1 MRIEVEPQT
10 LIDAGKNVGAL
21 GTQLGA
27 LSDAMSQ
34 VLSSGIASGT
44 DPAGLNFGIGY
55 GRQADQFGKYLAELA
70 NAFKSVGLMLE
81 ATGMNY
87 QHADQASVPGGSG
100 PTGSVSGEQ
109 AETKA
114 GDAPYAS
121 VTGMV
126 PPPPKWWL
134 IQPLLNM
141 VPLFGMA
148 LTWPTGNSAMMNLTA
163 AQWSNIGRGL
173 KVFEPALQSA
183 EILAGAQDIPEAG
196 QIKKALQDLGDGAT
210 KLASIADQLSTTI
223 TDFAR
228 GVQETQDAIRRL
240 LDRISLEGLWDTVTG
255 FFTGE
260 GENTLRQIA
269 NDVGTVLENFQNQ
282 LQGVLGLLQELGN
295 LLGEAADS
303 FQKWIRPILVGAF
316 GEDAGNLMADG
327 LKIYTGLQ
335 VGVGVAAIGLVSG
348 TLALADP
355 DTWKGMADTAI
366 MIAKDPSKLDDVVK
380 ESLGQFLAVDKITG
394 ENPERGIGEAAGNIA
409 SLFLPGGVFAKGGA
423 VAKGL
428 SATRRL
434 FEKGELGPLE
444 RLPGLDGTRR
454 PELPDLPDNP
464 GAPHLPEFTPSPGV
478 PPSVVNPPG
487 GSPGS
492 PNGSPSVRPQTGE
505 PGGPSSTGSGPGA
518 GNTPSPNGSAPHHDG
533 AGPGTPSTGGPAPT
547 GGSPTHGG
555 SAGSGGSASGGPVP
569 AGGSPTHGGSD
580 GSSGAASGGSSSNGP
595 VPTGGSPISGGDAP
609 AGGSHSSPPA
619 ESSGSGGPSKSGGG
633 DGPSPV
639 SGGGG
644 SESGGGPHSGGGP
657 SGGGE
662 GPSEPPS
669 NDVTKNS
676 TVDAPDQDSQLDN
689 QTKTKDDA
697 GVNGESTG
705 DHPTSGELHDQPNN
719 PPHTGLFD
727 PPSNHGVPGGQLPDL
742 SDINREYRLDSG
754 AIDPERFD
762 EWAERVSDEYPEI
775 TKDGVAGVYDYTT
788 ENYQGMNPYLRDIDP
803 LSLEQQSILESDSVR
818 NMTDEQ
824 RTAWEE
830 RIGKT
835 DEGLASLPPYRA
847 DPGDSMSTTWRGL
860 HASDDLLRQLEVGGT
875 FSDSAYLSTSTDSRV
890 AEQFAL
896 TADPGRTPTL
906 LAIEGYD
913 GVDVSQLSR
922 YTSEAEILFPRGS
935 EFEVVSRELGDDGV
949 MRIVLKQ
956 VEP

>member
-555 SAGSGGSASGGPVP
+555 SAASGGSASGGPVP

-633 DGPSPV
+633 DGPGPV
-639 SGGGG
+639 SSGGG
-644 SESGGGPHSGGGP
+644 SESGGGSH

-662 GPSEPPS
+662 GPGSSSES
-669 NDVTKNS
+669 GGGAHNS
-676 TVDAPDQDSQLDN
+676 DDGMSQRPDESHSSSGDGSSSPTDSSPN
-689 QTKTKDDA
+689 HA
-697 GVNGESTG
+697 EPG
-705 DHPTSGELHDQPNN
+705 DHHDPVRT
-719 PPHTGLFD
+719 HDAEG
-727 PPSNHGVPGGQLPDL
+727 PGWERLPDEFTGQEPYEPWQFPDDPVDPDRITPAVADL
-742 SDINREYRLDSG
+742 MQDPSAPFGRDANGDPYSARSYAEEFNKLGPKGEHWVNFPDNGG
-754 AIDPERFD
+754 A
-762 EWAERVSDEYPEI
+762 
-775 TKDGVAGVYDYTT
+775 VAGTRVAYSDFEQFVKDYGNQFDRIGDDKGKYLGLI
-788 ENYQGMNPYLRDIDP
+788 ENGRPA
-803 LSLEQQSILESDSVR
+803 S
-818 NMTDEQ
+818 
-824 RTAWEE
+824 WEE
-830 RIGKT
+830 R
-835 DEGLASLPPYRA
+835 AMHV
-847 DPGDSMSTTWRGL
+847 DS
-860 HASDDLLRQLEVGGT
+860 LRQPYNTYTLDHLPEGWKIEVSEIASGVGQPGGGLQVRIMDENKQ
-875 FSDSAYLSTSTDSRV
+875 FWPI
-890 AEQFAL
+890 EQLL
-896 TADPGRTPTL
+896 T
-906 LAIEGYD
+906 I
-913 GVDVSQLSR
+913 
-922 YTSEAEILFPRGS
+922 
-935 EFEVVSRELGDDGV
+935 DDGV
-949 MRIVLKQ
+949 IRR
-956 VEP
+956 

>member
-1 MRIEVEPQT
+1 
-10 LIDAGKNVGAL
+10 
-21 GTQLGA
+21 
-27 LSDAMSQ
+27 
-34 VLSSGIASGT
+34 
-44 DPAGLNFGIGY
+44 
-55 GRQADQFGKYLAELA
+55 
-70 NAFKSVGLMLE
+70 MLE

-228 GVQETQDAIRRL
+228 TVQETQDAIRRL
-240 LDRISLEGLWDTVTG
+240 LDRISLDGLWDTVTG

-269 NDVGTVLENFQNQ
+269 KDVGTVLENFQNQ

-316 GEDAGNLMADG
+316 GEDVGNLMADG

-409 SLFLPGGVFAKGGA
+409 SLFLPGGIFAKGGA

-478 PPSVVNPPG
+478 PPAVVNPPG

-518 GNTPSPNGSAPHHDG
+518 GNAPSPNGSAPHHDG

-555 SAGSGGSASGGPVP
+555 GAGSGGSASGGPVP

-633 DGPSPV
+633 DGPGPV
-639 SGGGG
+639 SSGGG
-644 SESGGGPHSGGGP
+644 SESGGGSH

-662 GPSEPPS
+662 GPGSSSESGGGAHNSDDGMSQRPDESHFPSGDSSHDDPTHDPHPGGEDKDPPAPIPATERFPDAS
-669 NDVTKNS
+669 PYGDLTKEEFEHQY
-676 TVDAPDQDSQLDN
+676 VDD
-689 QTKTKDDA
+689 
-697 GVNGESTG
+697 
-705 DHPTSGELHDQPNN
+705 SGELIYPDENDPSKPYAIPGTIRDLTPDDIKNLDGTILDRVGHPGGKWLAPEGADY
-719 PPHTGLFD
+719 GERAL
-727 PPSNHGVPGGQLPDL
+727 PPS
-742 SDINREYRLDSG
+742 
-754 AIDPERFD
+754 
-762 EWAERVSDEYPEI
+762 
-775 TKDGVAGVYDYTT
+775 
-788 ENYQGMNPYLRDIDP
+788 
-803 LSLEQQSILESDSVR
+803 SLEKDYYRYRV
-818 NMTDEQ
+818 NADNP
-824 RTAWEE
+824 
-830 RIGKT
+830 
-835 DEGLASLPPYRA
+835 LPP
-847 DPGDSMSTTWRGL
+847 GWTI
-860 HASDDLLRQLEVGGT
+860 EE
-875 FSDSAYLSTSTDSRV
+875 SRV
-890 AEQFAL
+890 APWFGQ
-896 TADPGRTPTL
+896 PGGGL
-906 LAIEGYD
+906 QY
-913 GVDVSQLSR
+913 
-922 YTSEAEILFPRGS
+922 
-935 EFEVVSRELGDDGV
+935 
-949 MRIVLKQ
+949 RIVAPKGERPNILELL
-956 VEP
+956 EPPGFLEPI

>member
-34 VLSSGIASGT
+34 VLTSGIASGT

-210 KLASIADQLSTTI
+210 RLASIADQLSTTI

-409 SLFLPGGVFAKGGA
+409 SLFLPGGIFAKGGA

-555 SAGSGGSASGGPVP
+555 GAGSGGSASGGPVP

-633 DGPSPV
+633 DGPGPV
-639 SGGGG
+639 SSGGG
-644 SESGGGPHSGGGP
+644 SESGGGSH

-662 GPSEPPS
+662 GPGSSSES
-669 NDVTKNS
+669 GGGAHNS
-676 TVDAPDQDSQLDN
+676 DDGMSQRPDESHSSSGDGSSSPTDSSPN
-689 QTKTKDDA
+689 HA
-697 GVNGESTG
+697 EPG
-705 DHPTSGELHDQPNN
+705 DHHDPVRT
-719 PPHTGLFD
+719 HDAEG
-727 PPSNHGVPGGQLPDL
+727 PGWERLPDEFTGQEPYEPWQFPDDPVDPDRITPAVADL
-742 SDINREYRLDSG
+742 MQDPSAPFGRDANGDPYSARSYAEEFNKLGPKGEHWVNFPDNGG
-754 AIDPERFD
+754 A
-762 EWAERVSDEYPEI
+762 
-775 TKDGVAGVYDYTT
+775 VAGTRVAYSDFEQFVKDYGNQFDRIGDDKGKYLGLI
-788 ENYQGMNPYLRDIDP
+788 ENGRPA
-803 LSLEQQSILESDSVR
+803 S
-818 NMTDEQ
+818 
-824 RTAWEE
+824 WEE
-830 RIGKT
+830 R
-835 DEGLASLPPYRA
+835 AMHV
-847 DPGDSMSTTWRGL
+847 DS
-860 HASDDLLRQLEVGGT
+860 LRQPYNTYTLDHLPEGWKIEVSEIASGVGQPGGGLQVRIMDENKQ
-875 FSDSAYLSTSTDSRV
+875 FWPI
-890 AEQFAL
+890 EQLL
-896 TADPGRTPTL
+896 T
-906 LAIEGYD
+906 I
-913 GVDVSQLSR
+913 
-922 YTSEAEILFPRGS
+922 
-935 EFEVVSRELGDDGV
+935 DDGV
-949 MRIVLKQ
+949 IRR
-956 VEP
+956 

>member
-1 MRIEVEPQT
+1 
-10 LIDAGKNVGAL
+10 
-21 GTQLGA
+21 
-27 LSDAMSQ
+27 
-34 VLSSGIASGT
+34 
-44 DPAGLNFGIGY
+44 
-55 GRQADQFGKYLAELA
+55 
-70 NAFKSVGLMLE
+70 MLE

-316 GEDAGNLMADG
+316 GEDVGNLMADG

-409 SLFLPGGVFAKGGA
+409 SLFLPGGIFAKGGA

-555 SAGSGGSASGGPVP
+555 GAGSGGSASGGPVP

-633 DGPSPV
+633 DGPGPV
-639 SGGGG
+639 SSGGG
-644 SESGGGPHSGGGP
+644 SESGGGSH

-662 GPSEPPS
+662 GPGSSSES
-669 NDVTKNS
+669 GGGAHNS
-676 TVDAPDQDSQLDN
+676 DDGMSQRPDESHSSSGDGSSSPTDSSPN
-689 QTKTKDDA
+689 HA
-697 GVNGESTG
+697 EPG
-705 DHPTSGELHDQPNN
+705 DHHDPVRT
-719 PPHTGLFD
+719 HDAEG
-727 PPSNHGVPGGQLPDL
+727 PGWERLPDEFTGQEPYEPWQFPDDPVDPDRITPAVADL
-742 SDINREYRLDSG
+742 MQDPSAPFGRDANGDPYSARSYAEEFNKLGPKGEHWVNFPDNGG
-754 AIDPERFD
+754 A
-762 EWAERVSDEYPEI
+762 
-775 TKDGVAGVYDYTT
+775 VAGTRVAYSDFEQFVKDYGNQFDRIGDDKGKYLGLI
-788 ENYQGMNPYLRDIDP
+788 ENGRPA
-803 LSLEQQSILESDSVR
+803 S
-818 NMTDEQ
+818 
-824 RTAWEE
+824 WEE
-830 RIGKT
+830 R
-835 DEGLASLPPYRA
+835 AMHV
-847 DPGDSMSTTWRGL
+847 DS
-860 HASDDLLRQLEVGGT
+860 LRQPYNTYTLDHLPEGWKIEVSEIASGVGQPGGGLQVRIMDENKQ
-875 FSDSAYLSTSTDSRV
+875 FWPI
-890 AEQFAL
+890 EQLL
-896 TADPGRTPTL
+896 T
-906 LAIEGYD
+906 I
-913 GVDVSQLSR
+913 
-922 YTSEAEILFPRGS
+922 
-935 EFEVVSRELGDDGV
+935 DDGV
-949 MRIVLKQ
+949 IRR
-956 VEP
+956 

>member
-27 LSDAMSQ
+27 LSDALGQ
-34 VLSSGIASGT
+34 ALSSGIASGT

-316 GEDAGNLMADG
+316 GEDVGNLMADG

-409 SLFLPGGVFAKGGA
+409 SLFLPGGIFAKGGA

-555 SAGSGGSASGGPVP
+555 GAGSGGSASGGPVP

-633 DGPSPV
+633 DGPGPV
-639 SGGGG
+639 SSGGG
-644 SESGGGPHSGGGP
+644 SESGGGSH

-662 GPSEPPS
+662 GPGSSSES
-669 NDVTKNS
+669 GGGAHNS
-676 TVDAPDQDSQLDN
+676 DDGMSQRPDESHSSSGDGSSSPTDSSPN
-689 QTKTKDDA
+689 HA
-697 GVNGESTG
+697 EPG
-705 DHPTSGELHDQPNN
+705 DHHDPVRT
-719 PPHTGLFD
+719 HDAEG
-727 PPSNHGVPGGQLPDL
+727 PGWERLPDEFTGQEPYEPWQFPDDPVDPDRITPAVADL
-742 SDINREYRLDSG
+742 MQDPSAPFGRDANGDPYSARSYAEEFNKLGPKGEHWVNFPDNGG
-754 AIDPERFD
+754 A
-762 EWAERVSDEYPEI
+762 
-775 TKDGVAGVYDYTT
+775 VAGTRVAYSDFEQFVKDYGNQFDRIGDDKGKYLGLI
-788 ENYQGMNPYLRDIDP
+788 ENGRPA
-803 LSLEQQSILESDSVR
+803 S
-818 NMTDEQ
+818 
-824 RTAWEE
+824 WEE
-830 RIGKT
+830 R
-835 DEGLASLPPYRA
+835 AMHV
-847 DPGDSMSTTWRGL
+847 DS
-860 HASDDLLRQLEVGGT
+860 LRQPYNTYTLDHLPEGWKIEVSEIASGVGQPGGGLQVRIMDENKQ
-875 FSDSAYLSTSTDSRV
+875 FWPI
-890 AEQFAL
+890 EQLL
-896 TADPGRTPTL
+896 T
-906 LAIEGYD
+906 I
-913 GVDVSQLSR
+913 
-922 YTSEAEILFPRGS
+922 
-935 EFEVVSRELGDDGV
+935 DDGV
-949 MRIVLKQ
+949 IRR
-956 VEP
+956 